1 MPAEDFIGLQG
12 PEYTM
17 DIECGKVRDFA
28 RAMNAPLPEYLEG
41 EHPLIPATFLITAA
55 YSWGYSL
62 ERPRGSAFEQ
72 IDHDLSVPLHAEESF
87 TFHGAVPRAGDR
99 LHCRA
104 SLEDVWRKQGGR
116 GGELTFLT
124 MLTEFR
130 DAGGGLVA
138 EERSTTV
145 TTANAPDAEDWKVDI
160 PDYRPDY
167 PDDLDPGDPFA
178 AIERSG
184 WNGVEPGA
192 KKSIACGPLL
202 IGDIV
207 RFQSVVGEDNPLHYD
222 LAWAKSLGYPNVF
235 GLGSQQASMLAAI
248 VAHWFEPAA
257 LVEFRARFRNVF
269 WPGEALTYA
278 AQVSKKYRAQES
290 GHRILE
296 LRLVC
301 SRNDDDPVVDAWLT
315 LDFDREGCPTESG

>member
-1 MPAEDFIGLQG
+1 MAAEDFIGLQG

-17 DIECGKVRDFA
+17 DIERGKLRDFA

-41 EHPLIPATFLITAA
+41 EHPLVTATFLITAA

-62 ERPRGSAFEQ
+62 ERPRGTAFER

-87 TFHGAVPRAGDR
+87 RFHGALPRAGDR
-99 LHCRA
+99 LRCRA
-104 SLEDVWRKQGGR
+104 SLENVWRKRGGR

-130 DAGGGLVA
+130 DAAGELVA

-145 TTANAPDAEDWKVDI
+145 TTANAPDAGDWRVDI
-160 PDYRPDY
+160 PDYRPAY

-178 AIERSG
+178 SIERSG
-184 WNGVEPGA
+184 WDGVEPGA
-192 KKSIACGPLL
+192 QQSFECAPLL

-207 RFQSVVGEDNPLHYD
+207 RFQSVVGEVNPLHYD

-235 GLGSQQASMLAAI
+235 GLGSQQASMLASIA
-248 VAHWFEPAA
+248 AHWFEPAA
-257 LVEFRARFRNVF
+257 LAEFRARFRNVF
-269 WPGEALTYA
+269 WPGEILTYT
-278 AQVSKKYRAQES
+278 AQVSKKYRDENS

-296 LRLVC
+296 LRLACTRGV
-301 SRNDDDPVVDAWLT
+301 DDPVVDAWLT
-315 LDFDREGCPTESG
+315 LDFDREGCPG

>member
-17 DIECGKVRDFA
+17 DIERGKVREFA
-28 RAMNAPLPEYLEG
+28 RAMNAPLPGYIEG

-62 ERPRGSAFEQ
+62 ERPRGTAFEQ

-87 TFHGAVPRAGDR
+87 SFHGALPRAGDR
-99 LHCRA
+99 LRCRA
-104 SLEDVWRKQGGR
+104 SLENVWRKQGGR

-130 DAGGGLVA
+130 DDDGELVA

-145 TTANAPDAEDWKVDI
+145 TTANAPDAADWNVDI

-178 AIERSG
+178 SIERTD
-184 WNGVEPGA
+184 WNGIEPGA
-192 KKSIACGPLL
+192 GHKFETGPLH

-235 GLGSQQASMLAAI
+235 GLGSHQASMLAAI
-248 VAHWFEPAA
+248 AAHWFDPA
-257 LVEFRARFRNVF
+257 VVTEFKARFRNVF
-269 WPGEALTYA
+269 WPGESLAYA
-278 AQVSKKYRAQES
+278 AQVSKKYRDENS
-290 GHRILE
+290 GHRMLE
-296 LRLVC
+296 LRLAC
-301 SRNDDDPVVDAWLT
+301 TRNDNNAVVDAWLT
-315 LDFDREGCPTESG
+315 LDFDRESSPA

>member
-12 PEYTM
+12 PEYRM
-17 DIECGKVRDFA
+17 DIERGKIRDFA

-41 EHPLIPATFLITAA
+41 EHPPVPATFLITAA

-62 ERPRGSAFEQ
+62 ERPRGTPFEQ

-87 TFHGAVPRAGDR
+87 LFHGALPRAGDR

-104 SLEDVWRKQGGR
+104 SLENVWRKQGGR

-124 MLTEFR
+124 MLTEFH
-130 DAGGGLVA
+130 DAAGKLVA

-145 TTANAPDAEDWKVDI
+145 TTANTPDAGDWNVAI

-167 PDDLDPGDPFA
+167 ADDLDPGDPFTS
-178 AIERSG
+178 IERTD
-184 WNGVEPGA
+184 WNGVAAGA
-192 KKSIACGPLL
+192 QHSIETGPLH

-235 GLGSQQASMLAAI
+235 GLGSHQASMLAAI
-248 VAHWFEPAA
+248 AAHWFEPAA
-257 LVEFRARFRNVF
+257 VAEFKARFRNVF
-269 WPGEALTYA
+269 WPGEILTYA
-278 AQVSKKYRAQES
+278 ARVSKKYRDENS
-290 GHRILE
+290 GHRL
-296 LRLVC
+296 LDLQLGC
-301 SRNDDDPVVDAWLT
+301 TRNDGEPVVDAWLR
-315 LDFDREGCPTESG
+315 LDFDREPCRA

>member
-12 PEYTM
+12 PEYIM
-17 DIECGKVRDFA
+17 DIERGKLRDFA

-41 EHPLIPATFLITAA
+41 EHPLIPATFLITSA

-62 ERPRGSAFEQ
+62 ERPRGTAFEQ

-87 TFHGAVPRAGDR
+87 SFHGALPRAGDR

-104 SLEDVWRKQGGR
+104 SLEKVWRKQGSR

-130 DAGGGLVA
+130 DAAGGLVA

-145 TTANAPDAEDWKVDI
+145 TTANAPDADDWAVDI
-160 PDYRPDY
+160 PGYRPAY
-167 PDDLDPGDPFA
+167 SHDLDPGDPFA
-178 AIERSG
+178 FVERIDWNDAMPDAEQRIE
-184 WNGVEPGA
+184 
-192 KKSIACGPLL
+192 CGPLL

-222 LAWAKSLGYPNVF
+222 LTWAKSLGYPNVF

-248 VAHWFEPAA
+248 AAHWFEPAA
-257 LVEFRARFRNVF
+257 LTEFRARFRNVF
-269 WPGEALTYA
+269 WPGEILTYA
-278 AQVSKKYRAQES
+278 AQVSKKYRDETN
-290 GHRILE
+290 GHRILQ
-296 LRLVC
+296 LRLAC
-301 SRNDDDPVVDAWLT
+301 TRSDNDPVVDAWLT
-315 LDFDREGCPTESG
+315 LDFDRQGCPA

>member
-17 DIECGKVRDFA
+17 DIERGKIREFA
-28 RAMNAPLPEYLEG
+28 RAMNAPLPEYTEG
-41 EHPLIPATFLITAA
+41 ERPPVPATFLITAA
-55 YSWGYSL
+55 YTWGYSL
-62 ERPRGSAFEQ
+62 ERPRGTAFER

-87 TFHGAVPRAGDR
+87 CFHGALPRAGDR
-99 LHCRA
+99 LFCRA
-104 SLEDVWRKQGGR
+104 SLEKVWRKQGGR

-130 DAGGGLVA
+130 DDAGVLVA

-145 TTANAPDAEDWKVDI
+145 TTANTPDAGGWDVVI

-178 AIERSG
+178 FIERTEWSDID
-184 WNGVEPGA
+184 PGA
-192 KKSIACGPLL
+192 RHEIETGPLH

-235 GLGSQQASMLAAI
+235 GLGSHQASMLAA
-248 VAHWFEPAA
+248 VAAHWFDPAA
-257 LVEFRARFRNVF
+257 VADFRARFRNVF
-269 WPGEALTYA
+269 WPGESLAYA
-278 AQVSKKYRAQES
+278 VEVSGKYRDENN
-290 GHRILE
+290 GHRMLE
-296 LRLVC
+296 LQLACTRHG
-301 SRNDDDPVVDAWLT
+301 NDAVVDAWLT
-315 LDFDREGCPTESG
+315 LDFDRLSPPV